1 VTFYL
6 KEHNINSANHFIAG
20 WYIDTDVVDKLV
32 SDFVSKK
39 HLWVNKSDTFRGYS
53 SLGSVII
60 SQSVA
65 KAYETELDTCISHY
79 KVKYPDCIP
88 KEGHAEWGLIEPYN
102 VQCYDPGSYYSELHC
117 ENFGSSDNTAWRTLV
132 FMTYLNDVEEGGETY
147 FSAQDIKV
155 KPEKGLTLIWPAY
168 WTHMHKGMPAL
179 TEQKMITTGW
189 LTYNNIFMI

>member
-1 VTFYL
+1 M
-6 KEHNINSANHFIAG
+6 KEHSLNSANHFIAG
-20 WYIDTDVVDKLV
+20 WYIDTDAVDELV

-39 HLWVNKSDTFRGYS
+39 QIWVNKSDTFRGYS
-53 SLGSVII
+53 SLGSVVI

-65 KAYETELDTCISHY
+65 KAYETELNKCINDY

-168 WTHMHKGMPAL
+168 WTHMHKGIPAL

>member
-1 VTFYL
+1 M
-6 KEHNINSANHFIAG
+6 KEHSLNSANHFIAG
-20 WYIDTDVVDKLV
+20 WYIDTDVVDELV

-39 HLWVNKSDTFRGYS
+39 QIWVNKSDTFRGYS
-53 SLGSVII
+53 SLGSVVI

-65 KAYETELDTCISHY
+65 KAYETELNKCINDY

-155 KPEKGLTLIWPAY
+155 KPKKGLTLIWPAY
-168 WTHMHKGMPAL
+168 WTHMHKGIPAT
-179 TEQKMITTGW
+179 TEQKMVTTGW
-189 LTYNNIFMI
+189 LTYDNIFM

>member
-1 VTFYL
+1 M
-6 KEHNINSANHFIAG
+6 KEHSLNLSNHFIAG

-39 HLWVNKSDTFRGYS
+39 QIWVNSTNTFRGYS
-53 SLGSVII
+53 SLGSVVI

-65 KAYETELDTCISHY
+65 KAYETELNKCINDY

-88 KEGHAEWGLIEPYN
+88 QEGKTFSNPKWGLHEHYN
-102 VQCYDPGSYYSELHC
+102 IQCYEPGNYYSELHC

-132 FMTYLNDVEEGGETY
+132 FMTYLNDVVEGGETY

-168 WTHMHKGMPAL
+168 WTHMHKGIPAL

>member
-1 VTFYL
+1 M
-6 KEHNINSANHFIAG
+6 KEHSLNSANHFIAG
-20 WYIDTDVVDKLV
+20 WYIDTDIVDELV

-39 HLWVNKSDTFRGYS
+39 QIWVNSTNTFRGYS
-53 SLGSVII
+53 SLGSVVI

-65 KAYETELDTCISHY
+65 KAYETELNKCINDY

-155 KPEKGLTLIWPAY
+155 KPKKGLTLIWPAY
-168 WTHMHKGMPAL
+168 WTHMHKGIPAL
-179 TEQKMITTGW
+179 TEQKMVTTGW
-189 LTYNNIFMI
+189 LTYNNIFMV

>member
-1 VTFYL
+1 M
-6 KEHNINSANHFIAG
+6 KEHTLNLSNHFIAG
-20 WYIDTDVVDKLV
+20 WYIDKDVVDKLV

-60 SQSVA
+60 TQSVA
-65 KAYETELDTCISHY
+65 KEYETELNKCISHY
-79 KVKYPDCIP
+79 KVKYSDCIP

-102 VQCYDPGSYYSELHC
+102 VQCYEPGSYYSELHC
-117 ENFGSSDNTAWRTLV
+117 ENNGASDNTAWRTLV

-147 FSAQDIKV
+147 FSAQDTKV

-168 WTHMHKGMPAL
+168 WTHMHKGIPA
-179 TEQKMITTGW
+179 TEEQKMISTGW
-189 LTYNNIFMI
+189 LTYNNIFMV